1 MALDNAVMVLDSAT
15 GIEPQTK
22 KLFAVCHKRKIPIM
36 TFINKALQELEWM
49 NSGCFRAQ
57 AACM

>member
-1 MALDNAVMVLDSAT
+1 MAVDSAVMVLYSAT

-36 TFINKALQELEWM
+36 TFINWNNFQ
-49 NSGCFRAQ
+49 RAPQ
-57 AACM
+57 PSESSLIQ